1 MLERRVSAEKEES
14 ITATDFVMGRP
25 SSWFLWH
32 RQIFQPGMRVLDLAC
47 GSGKHALAAA
57 TSGCNVTAI
66 DLDSERLK
74 EAQEYAASQS
84 IDIEWL
90 REDLKVYSPPADS
103 FDVVMVFN
111 YLDRSR
117 IERWIGAVKKNG
129 FLMYETFLGSQRDQ
143 EWGPTSPDHLLEP
156 WELHG
161 LANPLEVVHYREVL
175 EMRGEKLAAVASLLA
190 MRTE

>member
-1 MLERRVSAEKEES
+1 M
-14 ITATDFVMGRP
+14 
-25 SSWFLWH
+25 
-32 RQIFQPGMRVLDLAC
+32 LDLAS

-57 TSGCNVTAI
+57 ASGCDVTAI

-74 EAQEYAASQS
+74 EAQEYAASQR
-84 IDIEWL
+84 IAIEWL
-90 REDLKVYSPPADS
+90 EEDLKVYSPPADS

-117 IERWIGAVKKNG
+117 IEGWIGAVKQNG

-143 EWGPTSPDHLLEP
+143 GWGPTSPDHLLEP

-190 MRTE
+190 MRTDSSGRAGPEK